1 MGAGAHKAYHPGGS
15 FLKKYDSLE
24 KSRLNREKISATK
37 RCSGP
42 KLKVGTPAVVGKA
55 SHEVDELLEEL
66 NRLYHGHL
74 EDARYLRGDRIKAER
89 DVAAV
94 TGSGYQAHYGEL
106 MAQGLLGLLD
116 AVKACPGQRFYDLG
130 SGTGKTV
137 MLAWLLG
144 LTATGVELVRERY
157 DGARRILNAA
167 LRERDED
174 KDTVG
179 ARFIH
184 ADIASVDFSDADIV
198 FANSVFYTEDLLQ
211 TIALTAQRMRPGS
224 HIVTIEGLIGDH
236 LSSIEKIRLHTSW
249 TDDGTLFSVQTVES
263 LSRQCNLS

>member
-24 KSRLNREKISATK
+24 KSRLNREKTIETK

-42 KLKVGTPAVVGKA
+42 KLQVGTPAVVGKP
-55 SHEVDELLEEL
+55 SNEVDELLEEL

-74 EDARYLRGDRIKAER
+74 ADARYMRGDRIKAEQE
-89 DVAAV
+89 VSAV
-94 TGSGYQAHYGEL
+94 TGFGYQAHYGEL
-106 MAQGLLGLLD
+106 MPQGLLGLLD
-116 AVKACPGQRFYDLG
+116 AVKARPGQRFYDLG

-144 LTATGVELVRERY
+144 LTATGVELVKDRY
-157 DGARRILNAA
+157 DGARRTLNAA
-167 LRERDED
+167 LKERDED
-174 KDTVG
+174 TDAVG

-184 ADIASVDFSDADIV
+184 ADIASIDFSDADIV

-211 TIALTAQRMRPGS
+211 TIAFRAQKMRPGS
-224 HIVTIEGLIGDH
+224 HIITIEGLIGDH
-236 LSSIEKIRLHTSW
+236 LSASEKVRLHTSW
-249 TDDGTLFSVQTVES
+249 TDDGTLFSVQTVEAP
-263 LSRQCNLS
+263 SRQCNLS